1 MSDKTKFKILKFL
14 LKIHQAVILD
24 HKEWRY
30 QLQKLIEKRLPIFE
44 LFLGV
49 LAIISLIYTQGFQL
63 SEEDLVKSIRYDRYL
78 ATIYSILI
86 LVKLYY
92 MKWSEM
98 DWREYVVDLFF
109 LAIIF
114 FILAYR
120 VFFLH
125 EYDFD
130 ADNKGWTAYIVI
142 VQVSMII
149 ASLVSLSNNRSYWM
163 FFTANSTVMILGSLV
178 SIIFIGTILLKL
190 PEASTQ
196 PITWLDAFFTTTS
209 AVCVTG
215 LAPFNISEVLTFKG
229 QVILMILFQIGGLGI
244 VTLTT
249 FIALTIQKGVKTKE
263 EVIIQDIMEADN
275 ISTSSRIL
283 RGIIIITFTVEAIGA
298 FFLYLA
304 WGDLGLSTF
313 ERVFVSVFHSVSA
326 FCNAGFS
333 NFPEGLQGADFAKDW
348 FSGGVV
354 MLLIIIGGLGF
365 RTYREIVSR
374 KKQYRRHLSLQSRI
388 SLQATIVLIIV
399 GTAGIFVTDI
409 DYWMSKD
416 SWSETL
422 FQTLF
427 TSVTCRTAGFSVVEI
442 GDLSSASVMMMI
454 LLMYIGGAPNSTA
467 GGIKVTTVT
476 LLFSYFWAQIKGR
489 DHVHIGWNTIQD
501 ASLRRAVIVFMMS
514 ILMSFVSIFI
524 LTITETHLKPED
536 VTFEFFSALG
546 TAGLSRGIT
555 ADISAV
561 GKIVL
566 AIVMF
571 SGKIGLFTLI
581 SLLGED
587 EKSFEYRY
595 PESSIL
601 VG

>member
-63 SEEDLVKSIRYDRYL
+63 SEEDLVQSIRYDRYL